1 MCCLF
6 LSAAFVGPRFA
17 LLLVWIFGDRIQLA
31 YDTWFWPFL
40 GLLFLPWT
48 TLFYAFAW
56 SAVVASTAPT
66 GSSSASASHSTSSR
80 TRPARRP
87 RGPARRTDGYSSSG
101 SRASR
106 RCSKPRLICSPLAS
120 SSS

>member
-56 SAVVASTAPT
+56 SAVGGV
-66 GSSSASASHSTSSR
+66 
-80 TRPARRP
+80 
-87 RGPARRTDGYSSSG
+87 DGADWIFVGLGLALDIVTY
-101 SRASR
+101 ASR
-106 RCSKPRLICSPLAS
+106 SATQRARQAY
-120 SSS
+120 